1 MKRSGRSFAASLSL
15 ATLVL
20 APSLV
25 ALATLS
31 TAACGGDTDNLPPP
45 PAPPPPPPAPADA
58 GAAVDTDGGAPATPP
73 PPVTL
78 LPGTAA
84 PDPEKAPTVKIA
96 SPTREQVI
104 PADKVN
110 DWTIKLDVTNWATA
124 TGAAHVHL
132 ILDNK
137 PYKPIY
143 DPKKPI
149 KMSELTKEPLA
160 EGQHV
165 LVAFPSRASH
175 ESVKTNG
182 ALYITEFY
190 VGSKKGGGTNTVDV
204 KKPMLIYS
212 RPKGDY
218 KGDMANHV
226 LIDFQIAN
234 DKLNDPKLP
243 GNTGTK
249 GDHVHLTVSGPGID
263 KALEADAVKFGPPFY
278 LDNLVDGKYTVKA
291 ELQAADGQVLAG
303 PWNST
308 TREIN
313 VDHEGTPDPMPGM
326 NMSGTTGPTKTDAG
340 APAAH

>member
-1 MKRSGRSFAASLSL
+1 MSLSL
-15 ATLVL
+15 VPAAALL
-20 APSLV
+20 AL
-25 ALATLS
+25 
-31 TAACGGDTDNLPPP
+31 ACGGSEDNLPPP

-58 GAAVDTDGGAPATPP
+58 AAPMDNDGGAPATPP

-78 LPGTAA
+78 LPGTAS

-96 SPTREQVI
+96 APAREQVI
-104 PADKVN
+104 AADKVN
-110 DWTIKLDVTNWATA
+110 DFAIKLDVNNWATA

-149 KMSELTKEPLA
+149 KMSDLTKEPLA

-175 ESVKTNG
+175 ESVKTSG
-182 ALYITEFY
+182 ALAITEFY
-190 VGSKKGGGTNTVDV
+190 VGHRGQPGTNTVDI

-226 LIDFQIAN
+226 LIDFQLAN
-234 DKLNDPKLP
+234 DKLGDPKLP
-243 GNTGTK
+243 GNTGSK
-249 GDHVHLTVSGPGID
+249 GDHVHLWVSGPGID
-263 KALEADAVKFGPPFY
+263 KTLESDAVKFGPPFY
-278 LDNLVDGKYTVKA
+278 LDNLIDGKYTIKA
-291 ELQAADGQVLAG
+291 ELQSADGQVIAG

-326 NMSGTTGPTKTDAG
+326 NMSGTTGPTDAG
-340 APAAH
+340 TAPPKH